1 MEAMCTNRLPA
12 GCGEVVF
19 MCTAPPS
26 TGAKACFKNIGN
38 IIIPHLDVVPLKTDS
53 STRNFSVSFKLQEIL
68 TFVSLSLIDKRLRPD

>member
-1 MEAMCTNRLPA
+1 VEAMCTNRLPA

-38 IIIPHLDVVPLKTDS
+38 IIIPHLDVVFLDQELFRVFQAS
-53 STRNFSVSFKLQEIL
+53 RNFDICLA
-68 TFVSLSLIDKRLRPD
+68 